1 MGTNNDSI
9 SSFFLGFKEKA
20 QEKLGGETFGKTEQE
35 EEKEGGGKDRP
46 DDGRIKKRR
55 EEEDVAG
62 R

>member
-9 SSFFLGFKEKA
+9 SPFFLGFKEKA

>member
-35 EEKEGGGKDRP
+35 EEKEGGG
-46 DDGRIKKRR
+46 RIGPMTG
-55 EEEDVAG
+55 E
-62 R
+62 